1 MSNTLTRIISG
12 LVMILGV
19 IVCFSLGVKFTL
31 ILFGVIGFFIIDE
44 ILANFCLSSRF
55 SFSYLFAVATYVVG
69 FWFFN
74 FYQISPNYFGV
85 WIVLGL
91 LVDLSLLIYL
101 FISPGKSERFVRF
114 FRKLSPVIGLIVL
127 TPMLS
132 LSFIVFKDNWHK
144 LLAGLF
150 LLNFM
155 VDTAA
160 YFSGKTFGKRKL
172 WESVSPKK
180 TVEGAIGGVFFSV
193 LFTSVFWYFL
203 VDSVSIL
210 TVLVFALIACSS
222 QIGDLAQSKLKRQFE
237 IKDSSSLIPG
247 HGGVYDRVDS
257 LVFVAPLYA
266 FYLLA
271 NF

>member
-1 MSNTLTRIISG
+1 MSNTLIRILSG
-12 LVMILGV
+12 IVMILGV
-19 IVCFSLGVKFTL
+19 IICFLLGPQYLLFLFAL
-31 ILFGVIGFFIIDE
+31 IGLFVIDE
-44 ILANFCLSSRF
+44 VLVNFCLSSRF
-55 SFSYLFAVATYVVG
+55 SWSYLIAVLTFGLG
-69 FWFFN
+69 FWYFN
-74 FYQISPNYFGV
+74 FYQVSPNHFSI
-85 WIVLGL
+85 WILLGL
-91 LVDLSLLIYL
+91 VVDFALLTYL
-101 FISPGKSERFVRF
+101 FIAPNKSDKFVSF
-114 FRKLSPVIGLIVL
+114 FRRLTPFVGLIVL
-127 TPMLS
+127 TPILS
-132 LSFIVFKDNWHK
+132 LSFIVYFENWRE

-150 LLNFM
+150 ILNFM

-160 YFSGKTFGKRKL
+160 YFSGKRFGKRKL

-193 LFTSVFWYFL
+193 LATSVFWYIC
-203 VDSVSIL
+203 VDNVSIL
-210 TVLVFALIACSS
+210 TVIVFALIACSS

>member
-19 IVCFSLGVKFTL
+19 VICIALGAQYTVPLLGIVGL
-31 ILFGVIGFFIIDE
+31 FIIDE
-44 ILANFCLSSRF
+44 ILANFCLRSRT
-55 SFSYLFAVATYVVG
+55 SFAYLFAVATYALG

-74 FYQISPNYFGV
+74 YYQVSFNHFGV
-85 WIVLGL
+85 WIILGL
-91 LVDLSLLIYL
+91 LVDLALLLYL
-101 FISPGKSERFVRF
+101 FIAPGKSDRFVRV
-114 FRKLSPVIGLIVL
+114 FRRLTPLMGILVL
-127 TPMLS
+127 TPILS
-132 LSFIVFKDNWHK
+132 LSYIVYLENWRF
-144 LLAGLF
+144 LFAGLF
-150 LLNFM
+150 ILNFT

-160 YFSGKTFGKRKL
+160 YFTGRLFGKRKL

-180 TVEGAIGGVFFSV
+180 TVEGALGGVFFSV
-193 LFTSVFWYFL
+193 IFTSVFWYYC
-203 VDSVSIL
+203 VESVNIL
-210 TVLVFALIACSS
+210 TVIIFALIACSS

-271 NF
+271 TF

>member
-1 MSNTLTRIISG
+1 MSNTLVRILSG
-12 LVMILGV
+12 IVMVLGV
-19 IVCFSLGVKFTL
+19 IICFLLGANSFL
-31 ILFGVIGFFIIDE
+31 LLFGVIGFFIIDE
-44 ILANFCLSSRF
+44 ILANFCISSRL
-55 SFSYLFAVATYVVG
+55 SLSYIFAIVSYALG
-69 FWFFN
+69 FWYVN
-74 FYQISPNYFGV
+74 FYQLSANSYTIWIFLGLFLDLALLGYLFFAPNKSDKFV
-85 WIVLGL
+85 FIFRKLTPIVGL
-91 LVDLSLLIYL
+91 LVLIPTLALSY
-101 FISPGKSERFVRF
+101 
-114 FRKLSPVIGLIVL
+114 IVTL
-127 TPMLS
+127 
-132 LSFIVFKDNWHK
+132 DNWPE
-144 LLAGLF
+144 LLGGLF

-160 YFSGKTFGKRKL
+160 YFSGKKFGKRKL

-193 LFTSVFWYFL
+193 LATSVFWYIC
-203 VDSVSIL
+203 VENVNIL
-210 TVLVFALIACSS
+210 TVIVFALIACSS

>member
-1 MSNTLTRIISG
+1 MSNSLTRIISG
-12 LVMILGV
+12 IVMISGV
-19 IVCFSLGVKFTL
+19 VICFSLGKQAAL
-31 ILFGVIGFFIIDE
+31 GLFAVIGFFIIDE
-44 ILANFCLSSRF
+44 VLTHFTLRSRLSL
-55 SFSYLFAVATYVVG
+55 SYLFAVISYASAFFY
-69 FWFFN
+69 FN
-74 FYQISPNYFGV
+74 FYQVSANYFGV

-91 LVDLSLLIYL
+91 MLNLALMSYL
-101 FISPGKSERFVRF
+101 FLAPHKSDRFRNF
-114 FRKLSPVIGLIVL
+114 FVKLSPWMGLMVL

-132 LSFIVFKDNWHK
+132 LSFIVYLENW
-144 LLAGLF
+144 LELMAGLF
-150 LLNFM
+150 ILNFM

-160 YFSGKTFGKRKL
+160 YFSGKAFGKRKL

-193 LFTSVFWYFL
+193 LSTSVFWYIC

-210 TVLVFALIACSS
+210 TVIIFALIAASS
-222 QIGDLAQSKLKRQFE
+222 QLGDLAQSKLKRQFE

-257 LVFVAPLYA
+257 LIFVAPLYA

-271 NF
+271 IY